1 MITLTLFAVK
11 SLKKNPLLLES
22 FNKIPSVPSVEIE
35 KIVSILFI
43 KPSLKIF
50 IKKSGAKNIPTEL
63 ANVASGDFV
72 KLDMRTITPRI
83 KSKPTN
89 WNRIRRINNS
99 KRFIWTGNRKIL

>member
-1 MITLTLFAVK
+1 MITLTPFAVK

-63 ANVASGDFV
+63 ANVARGDFV
-72 KLDMRTITPRI
+72 ETRYENHHPK
-83 KSKPTN
+83 N
-89 WNRIRRINNS
+89 
-99 KRFIWTGNRKIL
+99 KRVNQQTGIE